1 MDAKANICTSMLL
14 AAQTPSDAISR
25 EKCERESALSA
36 PPAPFPLHLSPLA
49 RVCRISV
56 GSWGAR
62 ELLCLK
68 PTESKRFLLSK
79 KAKWCLNGV
88 GMAM

>member
-1 MDAKANICTSMLL
+1 MGAKANICTSMLL
-14 AAQTPSDAISR
+14 PALTPSDAISR

-36 PPAPFPLHLSPLA
+36 QPAPFPLHLPPLA

-68 PTESKRFLLSK
+68 PTESNRFLLSK
-79 KAKWCLNGV
+79 KVKWCLNGV
-88 GMAM
+88 GMAK